1 MALRDRFGKPREVN
15 MRRILT
21 ATMAAAAIV
30 LSSGISAQTEW
41 PERPVTIIVPAGA
54 GGGTDATGRF
64 LAAQLKEKFGQNFNV
79 VNQGQG
85 GGVIG
90 ITNIVQA
97 EPDGYTIGILYNFAH
112 YKELDQADFAVD
124 SFTPIAQYNF
134 DPAGFHVKADSE
146 YQTISEVLDAIKAD
160 PEGFNIACGGGCG
173 GSWPLAIALLM
184 NDWGIDLGRV
194 NMIPGQGAAA
204 ALQELAAGGVDVV
217 PSSVPEAG
225 ALIGAGKVRALA
237 VFGSERLAAF
247 PDVPTLEEET
257 GRDLLAGA
265 WRGVVAPAGLPEE
278 IAAKLESAIEEIFNG
293 EQFPSDMKARGF
305 GLQWRDSEEFEAFM
319 NSETENVKAV
329 ISALGL

>member
-1 MALRDRFGKPREVN
+1 
-15 MRRILT
+15 MRRIISAVIA
-21 ATMAAAAIV
+21 ATAIV
-30 LSSGISAQTEW
+30 WGGTANAQANW

-97 EPDGYTIGILYNFAH
+97 KPDGYTIGVLYNFAH
-112 YKELDQADFAVD
+112 YKELGQANFEVS

-134 DPAGFHVKADSE
+134 DPAGFIVKADSK
-146 YQTISEVLDAIKAD
+146 YQTISQALDAIKAKPD
-160 PEGFNIACGGGCG
+160 TFNIACGGGCG

-184 NDWGIDLGRV
+184 KDWDIDLGRIT
-194 NMIPGQGAAA
+194 MIPGKGAAA

-225 ALIGAGKVRALA
+225 ALISAGKVRALA

-247 PDVPTLEEET
+247 PDVPTLKEET
-257 GRDLLAGA
+257 GLDLLAGA
-265 WRGVVAPAGLPEE
+265 WRGVVAPAGLPDE
-278 IAAKLESAIEEIFNG
+278 IASKLESAIKEIFNSK
-293 EQFPSDMKARGF
+293 QFQSDMTARGF
-305 GLQWRDSEEFEAFM
+305 GLKWRDSKEFKAFM